1 MIEYQTGDVYMLE
14 GCEEKNV
21 SSSEEHV
28 DGLYSQ
34 LYLPRKHD
42 GMKNTSPQLRRCRIS
57 LAFR

>member
-1 MIEYQTGDVYMLE
+1 MLE